1 AARWS
6 PSPVTTCPTWT
17 CRRNGPPRYVLP
29 CKEWST
35 ERIRVF
41 QPHPR
46 LQRTRCAGR
55 CERARRG
62 DIHIR
67 DCRPN
72 KALQQTP
79 AACAGSGF
87 KLPRRRGL
95 LNFGVRRRREAM
107 ALSKMSA
114 SDRGII
120 FECLT
125 AAARGPFFNDADL
138 RILVGLDRSELLGIV
153 ARIPRLDDSEPNVR
167 RAIGYT
173 LLNLLMYPHGKNA
186 EWSNWISVNRATVE
200 QVDARWAAL
209 LPPIVYESFQVFGPA
224 CFGGRSYRVV
234 EYRVRGGGGGCGC
247 EVWSSGRWLCP
258 RDGPGGNEIMA

>member
-1 AARWS
+1 
-6 PSPVTTCPTWT
+6 
-17 CRRNGPPRYVLP
+17 
-29 CKEWST
+29 
-35 ERIRVF
+35 
-41 QPHPR
+41 
-46 LQRTRCAGR
+46 
-55 CERARRG
+55 
-62 DIHIR
+62 
-67 DCRPN
+67 
-72 KALQQTP
+72 
-79 AACAGSGF
+79 
-87 KLPRRRGL
+87 
-95 LNFGVRRRREAM
+95 M

-138 RILVGLDRSELLGIV
+138 RILFGLDRGELLGIV

-186 EWSNWISVNRATVE
+186 EWGNWISVSRATVE

-224 CFGGRSYRVV
+224 CFGGRYYRVV
-234 EYRVRGGGGGCGC
+234 EYRIRGGGRGWGC

-258 RDGPGGNEIMA
+258 RDGPGGNEIMAAVPASSEELHQAGVDCSPIPGNYNPLAVECESSVACGREDAEPRTAPDRGGM